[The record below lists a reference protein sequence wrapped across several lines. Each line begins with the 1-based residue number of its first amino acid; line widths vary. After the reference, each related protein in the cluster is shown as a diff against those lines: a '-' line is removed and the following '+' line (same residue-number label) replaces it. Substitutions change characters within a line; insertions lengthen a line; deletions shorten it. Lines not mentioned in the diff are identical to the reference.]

1 MPITTEAP
9 QGFEIFPGSGTTAAV
24 VGENDVVTQRLAGVL
39 NRHRYQV
46 VHHRSP
52 EELLQGLPEPRETP
66 ARGPRRRRAAV
77 PRAKVAGGQRPALY
91 VFNCGIPGSG
101 HDLPAGADWIEALK
115 AVSRRA
121 PGTAILVVVRPGQAP
136 GLITDV
142 IRAGADEILSAGD
155 AEIDELVWLRV
166 QSALA
171 RAEVAPGG
179 SASSAPWDG
188 SERRQGDRRGGAQ
201 SSDVVETWE
210 APASEDELRA
220 ARERVRAVVG
230 HLPGAR
236 ERQGPLADLL
246 GVSAAALRGDS
257 GRLDAR
263 RIAAQLGVPL
273 AQLARIT
280 PISRQAL
287 HLTPDSAR
295 AQAALDPV
303 ARVLHVL
310 ATVLPPEQARG
321 WLHAP
326 HARLDGETPLHAMLD
341 GRAEQVARM
350 VEAARDGGVG

>member
-9 QGFEIFPGSGTTAAV
+9 QGFEIVSSSTAAV
-24 VGENDVVTQRLAGVL
+24 VGQHDAVAQRVAGVL
-39 NRHRYQV
+39 NQHRYQV
-46 VHHRSP
+46 VHHHSP
-52 EELLQGLPEPRETP
+52 QELLQDLPEPRETAAP
-66 ARGPRRRRAAV
+66 GARRRRAAV
-77 PRAKVAGGQRPALY
+77 PRAKAGQRPALY
-91 VFNCGIPGSG
+91 VFNCDVPGLEDG
-101 HDLPAGADWIEALK
+101 FAGGPGAWLEALK

-171 RAEVAPGG
+171 RAEVAPG
-179 SASSAPWDG
+179 AASAPWDG
-188 SERRQGDRRGGAQ
+188 GERRVGERRRGAPPA
-201 SSDVVETWE
+201 SHVVETWE
-210 APASEDELRA
+210 APASDDEVRA
-220 ARERVRAVVG
+220 ARERVRAVLG
-230 HLPGAR
+230 HLPSAR

-246 GVSAAALRGDS
+246 GVTAPALRGDS

-263 RIAAQLGVPL
+263 KIADRLGVPL
-273 AQLARIT
+273 ARLAHVT

-295 AQAALDPV
+295 AQAALDPF
-303 ARVLHVL
+303 ARVLDVL
-310 ATVLPPEQARG
+310 GTVLPPEQVRA

-326 HARLDGETPLHAMLD
+326 HARLNGETPLHAMLD

-350 VEAARDGGVG
+350 VQAARDGGVD